1 MGSIQIYTV
10 AHNISPSMPSLS
22 LNAGSQH
29 LDQNSSLFQEQPCSN
44 YLYQLPPSWSST
56 PFNFDLLQILP
67 QFCATNSAECC
78 SSKFR
83 QILPCRSFLQMVAL
97 LGWVWKFWPS
107 KLPMRLAADFLRGSI
122 QRVSIL
128 ERTTWKVSPVVD
140 PLDSSKLVLAQHQGT
155 RKCQQTAR
163 PRKLTDVKMEAATS
177 HQLRLSCAGFTGP
190 SPTRDHVCAL
200 SDGLATTNIN
210 CKCCSLLKA
219 QSLPLPQKSQ
229 CTRIGDSTSSIQ
241 P

>member
-1 MGSIQIYTV
+1 
-10 AHNISPSMPSLS
+10 MPSLS

-122 QRVSIL
+122 QRASIL

-177 HQLRLSCAGFTGP
+177 HQLRLSCAPLRLEIMCAHFLTGWP
-190 SPTRDHVCAL
+190 PLISTVSTVHWSKHNL
-200 SDGLATTNIN
+200 YHYH
-210 CKCCSLLKA
+210 KCRNA
-219 QSLPLPQKSQ
+219 
-229 CTRIGDSTSSIQ
+229 TRIGDSTSSIQ

>member
-1 MGSIQIYTV
+1 MYCSSQYFSFNAKLKLECWIPAFGSKFKPVPGTTV
-10 AHNISPSMPSLS
+10 FQLSLS
-22 LNAGSQH
+22 APTKLVT
-29 LDQNSSLFQEQPCSN
+29 
-44 YLYQLPPSWSST
+44 T

-67 QFCATNSAECC
+67 QFFATNSAECC

-107 KLPMRLAADFLRGSI
+107 KLPMRLAADFLRG
-122 QRVSIL
+122 SIL

-177 HQLRLSCAGFTGP
+177 HQLRLSCAPLRLEIMCAHFLTGWP
-190 SPTRDHVCAL
+190 
-200 SDGLATTNIN
+200 
-210 CKCCSLLKA
+210 
-219 QSLPLPQKSQ
+219 PL
-229 CTRIGDSTSSIQ
+229 ISTVSTVH
-241 P
+241 